1 MATTQVLRE
10 KVHNLKTQMR
20 DLVKRAE
27 DESREMTADELQQF
41 DEMSADQDKAD
52 RELNARLL
60 VLEQKQKEFEAEGEK
75 APKDEKKSEKELY
88 LDAWHKYMSASRRSD
103 LSQKDFQILQRGTN
117 PLGTGTDALGGYTVP
132 ETYSTQLIEK
142 MKWYG
147 GMLEVSNIITT
158 NSGETMYFADID
170 DTSGGGGLL
179 TEGSAAPIADTTFGQ
194 TQLDSYMYTSGIVK
208 MSIQLIQDN
217 ITNLQSE
224 LDRIIPKRLGRHF
237 NAAATTGTG
246 SSQPNGVVTAT
257 SKGADAA
264 AVGTINRTDLLNL
277 QHSID
282 KAYRNGGRYMF
293 SDATLKAIK
302 LLSIGSSDDRPL
314 WVPSMRDGEPST
326 IEGYA
331 YTINEDMADI
341 GASAKSVLFG
351 DFSKFYI
358 RLVRGLAVARFDEL
372 YMANLQVGFLFYQ
385 RFDSELLDSNA
396 IKHLLH
402 PAS

>member
-1 MATTQVLRE
+1 MATTQELRE

-41 DEMSADQDKAD
+41 NQMSKDQDKAD
-52 RELNARLL
+52 QELNARLL
-60 VLEQKQKEFEAEGEK
+60 VLEQKQKEFETEPIREPESK
-75 APKDEKKSEKELY
+75 KTQSERYKDTWERFMAY
-88 LDAWHKYMSASRRSD
+88 GASGMGRD
-103 LSQKDFQILQRGTN
+103 EVEILKRGTN
-117 PLGTGTDALGGYTVP
+117 PLSTGTTTLGGYTVP
-132 ETYSTQLIEK
+132 ETYSSQLIEK

-147 GMLEVSNIITT
+147 GMMDVSTILTT

-170 DTSGGGGLL
+170 DTTNTASLIA
-179 TEGSAAPIADTTFGQ
+179 EGDPTAVLDTTFGQ
-194 TQLDSYMYTSGIVK
+194 TRLDSYMYTSGIVK

-217 ITNLQSE
+217 IVNLQSE
-224 LDRIIPKRLGRHF
+224 LDRIIPKRIGRQF

-246 SSQPNGVVTAT
+246 SSQPQGVVGAT

-264 AVGTINRTDLLNL
+264 AAATISRNDLLTL
-277 QHSID
+277 QHSVD
-282 KAYRNGGRYMF
+282 RAYRFDGRYMF
-293 SDATLKAIK
+293 SDATLLAIK
-302 LLSIGSSDDRPL
+302 KLAIGSADDRPL

-331 YTINEDMADI
+331 YTINEDMADV

-358 RLVRGLAVARFDEL
+358 RLVNGMGVVRFDEL
-372 YMANLQVGFLFYQ
+372 YMANLQIGFMFYQ
-385 RFDSELLDSNA
+385 RFDSELIDSNA

-402 PAS
+402 PSS